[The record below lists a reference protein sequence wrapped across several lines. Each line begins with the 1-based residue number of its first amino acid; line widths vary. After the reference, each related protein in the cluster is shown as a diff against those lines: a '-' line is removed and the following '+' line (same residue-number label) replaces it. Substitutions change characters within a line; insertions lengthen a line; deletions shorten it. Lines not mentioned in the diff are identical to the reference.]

1 MRSRRARRSIWIVV
15 TGIVAVLVVLAALPY
30 VASTQI
36 VRNRIAQEIGSWT
49 GYRVVLRGTP
59 RIDVWPV
66 LRADLA
72 DVTFQEW
79 GRPDAPPILQAE
91 RVELDL
97 SAIAALGGDVSFSKM
112 VLVRPRLRLERT
124 QGPVPL
130 PAGTRGGRISRA
142 INAARAL
149 VEANPAA
156 PDTGL
161 MPKDALGTV
170 EFVDGQ
176 IVVADEDG
184 KQEKL
189 LVSDLSGRLGWP
201 SLDRAM
207 TLAAKGVWRGENV
220 AVEFTAGQPLA
231 LFAGGNT
238 SVDFSLASAP
248 LALDYDGLVTF
259 SNSGFID
266 GAATLS
272 SPSLRRVLEW
282 SQTEISPGSA
292 VGAASV
298 SGRVIGDMSRLKVE
312 DAKIVFGGNPGMGA
326 IDLSFTGPV
335 PAITGTLAFETLD
348 IYTFLSAFSPSPA
361 GVIVW
366 DEQIDLSFAHE
377 LGLDLRLS
385 ANRATA
391 GALSMTKVA
400 AAVQVKDGLAAFD
413 ISDATAFGG
422 TVQAGLRIEP
432 SAGGKAAQLR
442 ILATDIDTTQV
453 ETAMRLTP
461 PVPRARGT
469 VSIILDSTVTAWKDF
484 LSKAGGSVSVK
495 LGSGTIAGLDLPG
508 FLARAKQS
516 GFFPLDEV
524 SNGNLPIESAE
535 LKATVAD
542 GVARLDVAKAI
553 SGEQAISLTG
563 IVPYVGRGLAL
574 SGMVAPRQLT
584 GNAGPPGEVSAF
596 FVGGSWNAPF
606 VSPML
611 PPVETIE

>member
-1 MRSRRARRSIWIVV
+1 MA
-15 TGIVAVLVVLAALPY
+15 AVLVVLAALPY
-30 VASTQI
+30 VASTQL

-72 DVTFQEW
+72 DVAFLEW
-79 GRPDAPPILQAE
+79 GEPNAPPVLQAE

-97 SAIAALGGDVSFSKM
+97 SAIAALGGEVSFSKM
-112 VLVRPRLRLERT
+112 VLVRPRLRLKQT
-124 QGPVPL
+124 PGPFPL
-130 PAGTRGGRISRA
+130 PAGTRGGRVTRA
-142 INAARAL
+142 INATRAL

-156 PDTGL
+156 PDTSL

-176 IVVADEDG
+176 IVLANSDG
-184 KQEKL
+184 TEET
-189 LVSDLSGRLGWP
+189 LVSDMSGRAGWP
-201 SLDRAM
+201 SLDRAL
-207 TLAAKGVWRGENV
+207 TVVAKAVWRGENV
-220 AVEFTAGQPLA
+220 AIESTVNQPLA
-231 LFAGGNT
+231 LFAGGNA

-248 LALDYDGLVTF
+248 LTLDYDGLVTF

-266 GAATLS
+266 GTTTLS

-326 IDLSFTGPV
+326 IDLSFAGPV
-335 PAITGTLAFETLD
+335 PSVTGTLAFETLD
-348 IYTFLSAFSPSPA
+348 IYTFLSAFSPSPG

-366 DEQIDLSFAHE
+366 NEQIDISFAHE

-385 ANRATA
+385 ADKATA
-391 GALSMTKVA
+391 GALSMSQVA
-400 AAVQVKDGLAAFD
+400 ATVQVKDGLAAFD

-432 SAGGKAAQLR
+432 REGGKAAQLR
-442 ILATDIDTTQV
+442 ILATDIDTAQA
-453 ETAMRLTP
+453 ETAMQLTP

-469 VSIILDSTVTAWKDF
+469 VSVILDSTVTVWKDF
-484 LSKAGGSVSVK
+484 LPRASGSVAVK

-508 FLARAKQS
+508 FLARARQG
-516 GFFPLDEV
+516 GFFPLSDV

-535 LKATVAD
+535 LKATVAN
-542 GVARLDVAKAI
+542 GVARLDTARAI
-553 SGEQAISLTG
+553 SGDQAISLTG

-574 SGMVAPRQLT
+574 SGMIAPRQL
-584 GNAGPPGEVSAF
+584 AGDTQSLGEMSAF
-596 FVGGSWNAPF
+596 FVGGSWSAPF